1 MKVDDERGEIKRGM
15 AKQRLKEECGESK
28 EGIVKRE

>member
-15 AKQRLKEECGESK
+15 AKKGLKEECRMSK
-28 EGIVKRE
+28 KE